1 MRILGSKLAKYP
13 VLSMHL
19 GGRIADI
26 QSLIISPH
34 NLKLIGFLAKG
45 PDIRNEAVLDT
56 VVVREFSKVGI
67 IIDSE
72 DDFRDRGDIL
82 KIEEILQ
89 LNFSLFGKKVKT
101 KKGSHL
107 GKVIDFIIDTD
118 SGIVIQLIVKRPLYK
133 SLNDPE
139 LVIDRK
145 SVVEVN
151 DFEIIIKDEEEKVK
165 KPKVAKDFVPNFV
178 NPFKEPDFAI
188 EPKRRARNN

>member
-26 QSLIISPH
+26 ESPIISPH
-34 NLKLIGFLAKG
+34 NLKLIGFLVKG

-89 LNFSLFGKKVKT
+89 LNF
-101 KKGSHL
+101 
-107 GKVIDFIIDTD
+107 
-118 SGIVIQLIVKRPLYK
+118 
-133 SLNDPE
+133 
-139 LVIDRK
+139 
-145 SVVEVN
+145 
-151 DFEIIIKDEEEKVK
+151 
-165 KPKVAKDFVPNFV
+165 
-178 NPFKEPDFAI
+178 
-188 EPKRRARNN
+188 